1 MVKIED
7 LLYKG
12 KVKIISLPKRHLSP
26 ESEYPELIGLEGKIA
41 RISGNK
47 VGVLID
53 NKNNENSNYGC
64 YWFDV
69 ECLKLI

>member
-1 MVKIED
+1 MIKIED

-12 KVKIISLPKRHLSP
+12 KVKIISLPKRKLSS
-26 ESEYPELIGLEGKIA
+26 ESEYPKLIGLEGKIA

-47 VGVLID
+47 VGVVID
-53 NKNNENSNYGC
+53 NKNNKNSNYGC

-69 ECLKLI
+69 ECLELV